1 MFEVKYSDKQVYE
14 VAKDKADGMSMEDI
28 CKKHNLTEN
37 QVDYIIYQ
45 RLKKENEE
53 RGLEPDAVVTV
64 VDSSPEP
71 VSISAT
77 VNVGSV
83 SSTGSVNLQ
92 NNTEV
97 PAPPPSLFRK
107 LFGWLLGK

>member
-64 VDSSPEP
+64 VDSSPENIS
-71 VSISAT
+71 VSAS
-77 VNVGSV
+77 VSVGSV
-83 SSTGSVNLQ
+83 TATGQ
-92 NNTEV
+92 TEKQPEV